1 MVASGTLIG
10 AGLIGLL
17 LVGLGVINPL
27 LLIPIVLLG
36 ALPLA
41 LGVVAKVFSHSQP
54 TVDASTGPA
63 TPSTAEASYNPVNEP
78 R

>member
-10 AGLIGLL
+10 AAVIGLL

-27 LLIPIVLLG
+27 LLIPIMILG
-36 ALPLA
+36 VIPLA
-41 LGVVAKVFSHSQP
+41 LGVVGRVFAHSQP

-63 TPSTAEASYNPVNEP
+63 TPSSAEASYNPVNEP